1 MGSNLTSFNN
11 AHSVTAL
18 NGYDAVAYFSEAK
31 PVRDNGHHLTVV
43 DGVTCLFASEDN
55 KKKFE
60 ADPGNTFRRSA
71 AIVPMAFWSRKS
83 LLAPPRMGRAA
94 RK

>member
-43 DGVTCLFASEDN
+43 ERASRLSTT
-55 KKKFE
+55 
-60 ADPGNTFRRSA
+60 AVLSS
-71 AIVPMAFWSRKS
+71 IH
-83 LLAPPRMGRAA
+83 
-94 RK
+94 